1 MIKNSVAV
9 WTVKSDS
16 LARAVRALADMGFQA
31 MSFCSYQQAALLK
44 EWPDVLAVLRER
56 DLDVLF
62 HLAIGGNP
70 RTPKE
75 VELAPQIAMALALH
89 EKTGRVKTV
98 CFDPAWQMNE
108 SKQVVADIPGT
119 IAGLRYAIE
128 RLAPS
133 GVRVGIENWSISGRL
148 DQLEE
153 IKAGVGQPSL
163 GMLLDVG
170 HAHIMVEK
178 KILAPG
184 MTTEAFV
191 DAIPFPIYELHLHDN
206 HGDLDEHLP
215 LGAGGVK
222 LAPVVRA
229 LKRKGFSGYVTAEI
243 IPHMKQV
250 PLSDA
255 QGMEGIR
262 RTKEIFE
269 QAWNRDA

>member
-1 MIKNSVAV
+1 MIKTSVAV
-9 WTVKSDS
+9 WTVKSES
-16 LARAVRALADMGFQA
+16 LAQTVRALADMGFRA
-31 MSFCSYQQAALLK
+31 MSFSISQQAAIVK
-44 EWPDVLAVLRER
+44 DWPDLLAVLRER

-62 HLAIGGNP
+62 HLAVGGNP

-75 VELAPQIAMALALH
+75 VELAAPCATVLAFH

-108 SKQVVADIPGT
+108 SKNVVADLPGT

-128 RLAPS
+128 RLSPC
-133 GVRVGIENWSISGRL
+133 GVRVGIENWSISGRP

-153 IKAGVGQPSL
+153 IKAGVAHPSL

-170 HAHIMVEK
+170 HAHIMAAK
-178 KILAPG
+178 KILPSG
-184 MTTEAFV
+184 MTPEGFV
-191 DAIPFPIYELHLHDN
+191 AAIPLPLYELHLHDN

-215 LGAGGVK
+215 LGAGDVK

-243 IPHMKQV
+243 IPNMKQV
-250 PLSDA
+250 SLEDIA
-255 QGMEGIR
+255 GMEGIR

-269 QAWNRDA
+269 SEWARDA